1 MLSVS
6 YDLTDNGRL
15 HVRWA
20 QAARFPSIYEAT
32 TVNSSWTD
40 AYDQAFDLKPER
52 STNWEIGYTY
62 NFAPRFK
69 KLRSGDIRLTY
80 YNSTIKNAIE
90 LSQERN
96 LQQYDRRITRGL
108 ELQSRIDSGKWFATL
123 GANYRLKQVVCDKAA
138 TFNYDAYVNR
148 VPRCIEG
155 GFGATRF
162 HQSRQPKYSVNLDI
176 GTRRFNE
183 KLELG
188 IRGIYHSKAENKQQ
202 DALAQFGY
210 AGIFESTGRPY
221 YWRSAT
227 VFDAYG
233 RYRAGK
239 HLELNFSITNLTDR
253 YYLDPM
259 SNVPVAAPAAPS
271 PSASPANSERATGR
285 LKKQNPILAAPKL
298 RFQTAC
304 RRTIGRAS
312 ASRLGCKPN
321 IGSLRG
327 CWVETQPTLLKNTF
341 QTASSHSYR
350 IKRRVCRPEATQ
362 AVFAVQSPS
371 ENPLSRHSRAG
382 GNDGRVGYT

>member
-1 MLSVS
+1 MDRRLRPS
-6 YDLTDNGRL
+6 LRPETRTQHQLGNRL
-15 HVRWA
+15 HLPLR
-20 QAARFPSIYEAT
+20 P
-32 TVNSSWTD
+32 
-40 AYDQAFDLKPER
+40 P
-52 STNWEIGYTY
+52 
-62 NFAPRFK
+62 PRVK
-69 KLRSGDIRLTY
+69 KRRGGGIRPPA
-80 YNSTIKNAIE
+80 YNSTIKNASE

-148 VPRCIEG
+148 VPKCIEG

-239 HLELNFSITNLTDR
+239 HLELNFSITNITDR

-259 SNVPVAAPAAPS
+259 SNVPVAAP
-271 PSASPANSERATGR
+271 
-285 LKKQNPILAAPKL
+285 
-298 RFQTAC
+298 
-304 RRTIGRAS
+304 GRAF
-312 ASRLGCKPN
+312 
-321 IGSLRG
+321 
-327 CWVETQPTLLKNTF
+327 TF
-341 QTASSHSYR
+341 GFTG
-350 IKRRVCRPEATQ
+350 K
-362 AVFAVQSPS
+362 F
-371 ENPLSRHSRAG
+371 
-382 GNDGRVGYT
+382 